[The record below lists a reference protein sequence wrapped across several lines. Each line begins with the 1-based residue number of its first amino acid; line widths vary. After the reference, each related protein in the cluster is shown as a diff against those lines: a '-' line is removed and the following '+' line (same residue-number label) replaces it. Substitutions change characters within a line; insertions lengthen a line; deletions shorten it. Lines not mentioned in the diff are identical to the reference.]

1 MTIQQKKKCVILS
14 SRILIAA
21 FAIILFIFPAAFAD
35 DNEFQIA
42 MATQITSGVFD
53 VINDCMTGDMYNYM
67 VNGDY
72 EGATAVAY
80 VSIKMLGA
88 FIVVAIALGRIFQN
102 VERGLDPMEC
112 VFKALT
118 EIGIAGMFI
127 MYLDKIMSALAT
139 IGTTIV
145 GYVNS
150 LGSAEDAV
158 LSAEELLIALT
169 GDSTGGFFWQ
179 IKTIGMLVFPWVC
192 SLLISVVAKFAIYQ
206 ILFEIGIRK
215 TFAPLAVA
223 DIYQEGLR
231 SPGVRYLKRYL
242 AVFIK
247 LAICA
252 LTCFICNAITA
263 AGGGASTATE
273 WLTYLFDIIAI
284 NFTCVGFMFKTGEY
298 ANDIVGA

>member
-1 MTIQQKKKCVILS
+1 MTTKQKKRCVIVS
-14 SRILIAA
+14 SRILIVA
-21 FAIILFIFPAAFAD
+21 FAIILFVCPIAFAD
-35 DNEFQIA
+35 DNEFQMA

-53 VINDCMTGDMYNYM
+53 VINECMTGNMYTYM
-67 VNGDY
+67 VGGGY

-80 VSIKMLGA
+80 ASIKMLGA
-88 FIVVAIALGRIFQN
+88 FIVIAIALGRVFQN

-127 MYLDKIMSALAT
+127 MYLDKIMAALAT
-139 IGTTIV
+139 IGTTII
-145 GYVNS
+145 GYASS
-150 LGSAEDAV
+150 LGGASDPSMA
-158 LSAEELLIALT
+158 AEELLIAIS

-179 IKTIGMLVFPWVC
+179 IKTMGMLLFPWVC
-192 SLLISVVAKFAIYQ
+192 SLLITVVAKFAIYQ

-223 DIYQEGLR
+223 DIYNEGLR

-247 LAICA
+247 MAICA
-252 LTCFICNAITA
+252 LTCFICNSITA
-263 AGGGASTATE
+263 AGGGPSTAME
-273 WLTYLFDIIAI
+273 WLSYLFDIIAI